1 MKFAPLV
8 LKHLR
13 KNWIRTLSTVLAMSV
28 CIFLFCVLQTVIAA
42 VNFGLHAGSTR
53 RLVVRDYVSLAN
65 NLPINY
71 KQKIAAMP
79 GVTDTTIVSWFGGI
93 YRDPK
98 NFFAN
103 LAVEPEAFLR
113 IYPEIMLPPDQKA
126 AWLSDV
132 RGAIIGRKLAQ
143 RFGWKIGDHV
153 QLESFIPPYR
163 VGKPFDFVVDGI
175 YDTDEA
181 RYPGT
186 DLNSMYFNFKYLYE
200 ATGQRVGIG
209 TLTVQIDDPVA
220 RGRNLART
228 STQRSRTA
236 TIQTKTETEQA
247 FRAGFVALAGNL
259 ALLLNVIGM
268 AVAFTILLVTAN
280 TMSIA
285 VRERQQ
291 EIAVLKTLGFSSG
304 LVMTLILSEALLLG
318 LMGGLLG
325 ILFARGIIA
334 VLVNVPF
341 LGDVLRGFP
350 SLGLVAADRFAGRRH
365 RVAAGI
371 AGGIHPRAAG
381 LSCAHH
387 RSIEAGV
394 RWRSLFATT
403 FAICGQR
410 WKVTL
415 LAIFGIALVVAAVVV
430 IASMSA
436 GFQAALRSTGSD
448 NNAIVT
454 QRGSHVGADVV
465 DQHRQRADHH
475 DRSAHR
481 ARQRRHAAGLV
492 RDRGDRQQ
500 TEEERQPADQ
510 HHAARRDARGLQGA
524 QRHQA
529 GRGTDVRARPV
540 RGHRRQE
547 DLRPR
552 EWAEHRR
559 HLEGAAQGLQGGRA
573 CSPPM
578 AARSKA
584 RCGATT
590 TRWVRRWDATADAS
604 RSPCG

>member
-28 CIFLFCVLQTVIAA
+28 CIFLVCVLETVIAA
-42 VNFGLHAGSTR
+42 VNFGLTAGSTR
-53 RLVVRDYVSLAN
+53 RLVTRDYVSLAN

-79 GVTDTTIVSWFGGI
+79 GVTDTSIVSWFGGI

-132 RGAIIGRKLAQ
+132 RGAIIGRKLAE
-143 RFGWKIGDHV
+143 RFGWKVGDTF

-186 DLNSMYFNFKYLYE
+186 DLSSMYFHFKYLYE
-200 ATGQRVGIG
+200 ATGQRIGIG
-209 TLTVQIDDPVA
+209 TLTVQIANPSQAGAISKEIDGAFENSD
-220 RGRNLART
+220 N
-228 STQRSRTA
+228 
-236 TIQTKTETEQA
+236 QTKTETEQA

-304 LVMTLILSEALLLG
+304 LVMTLILSEALWLG

-325 ILFARGIIA
+325 ILIARGIIA
-334 VLVNVPF
+334 LLVNVPF
-341 LGDVLRGFP
+341 LGDVLRAFP
-350 SLGLVAADRFAGRRH
+350 NLGLSP
-365 RVAAGI
+365 GI
-371 AGGIHPRAAG
+371 AALGVG
-381 LSCAHH
+381 LAL
-387 RSIEAGV
+387 ALG
-394 RWRSLFATT
+394 
-403 FAICGQR
+403 
-410 WKVTL
+410 L
-415 LAIFGIALVVAAVVV
+415 LAGFIPALMAYRSR
-430 IASMSA
+430 ITE
-436 GFQAALRSTGSD
+436 ALRQ
-448 NNAIVT
+448 V
-454 QRGSHVGADVV
+454 
-465 DQHRQRADHH
+465 
-475 DRSAHR
+475 
-481 ARQRRHAAGLV
+481 
-492 RDRGDRQQ
+492 
-500 TEEERQPADQ
+500 
-510 HHAARRDARGLQGA
+510 
-524 QRHQA
+524 
-529 GRGTDVRARPV
+529 
-540 RGHRRQE
+540 
-547 DLRPR
+547 
-552 EWAEHRR
+552 
-559 HLEGAAQGLQGGRA
+559 
-573 CSPPM
+573 
-578 AARSKA
+578 
-584 RCGATT
+584 
-590 TRWVRRWDATADAS
+590 
-604 RSPCG
+604 